1 MHDGL
6 SLKTSCGSP
15 DYAAPEIIEHVSYD
29 GAKVDAW
36 SCGVIL
42 YTMLYGQN
50 PFDEE
55 SQNHT
60 FHKIIAGDFT
70 FNDSAAQVSNEAKDL
85 IRKLLDPNP

>member
-6 SLKTSCGSP
+6 SLNTSCGSP

-42 YTMLYGQN
+42 YTMLYG
-50 PFDEE
+50 
-55 SQNHT
+55 
-60 FHKIIAGDFT
+60 
-70 FNDSAAQVSNEAKDL
+70 
-85 IRKLLDPNP
+85 